1 MKSLFVIDFY
11 EYDLRLYSGIKESI
25 YRKSLVCCV
34 RGGVQQKNLVL
45 SITLRSV
52 GHCSKI

>member
-1 MKSLFVIDFY
+1 MIDVY
-11 EYDLRLYSGIKESI
+11 ESYYLRLYSGIKESI
-25 YRKSLVCCV
+25 IYRKSLAMVCCV
-34 RGGVQQKNLVL
+34 HGGLQQKNLVL

>member
-1 MKSLFVIDFY
+1 MIDVY
-11 EYDLRLYSGIKESI
+11 EYYLKLYSVIKESINTI

-34 RGGVQQKNLVL
+34 HGGVQQKNLVL
-45 SITLRSV
+45 SITLSSV